1 MAWMSR
7 ALAQLEFLTCKTRKG
22 PAGTD
27 VQRALSVSVSA
38 RPRAFRPSP

>member
-22 PAGTD
+22 PAG
-27 VQRALSVSVSA
+27 LMSSGPSVWASA
-38 RPRAFRPSP
+38 PGPGPFAHRL